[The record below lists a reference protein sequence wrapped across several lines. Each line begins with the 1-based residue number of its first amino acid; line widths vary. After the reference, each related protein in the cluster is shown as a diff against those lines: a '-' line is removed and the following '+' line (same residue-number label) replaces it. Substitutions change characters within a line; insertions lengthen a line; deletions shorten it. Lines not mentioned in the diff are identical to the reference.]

1 MTELERLA
9 QLGNKEAQEEC
20 TRQGILIPCPFCGSR
35 MKLLE
40 GNSYFGSWMT
50 MCNWC
55 GAKTSET
62 GNKVLAIAA
71 SNRRPAPPRRLA
83 GAPAAITGTRATVQA
98 DPAPLWRPMLVF
110 TAGTSHQ
117 RRGIA
122 MKRLKPDKF
131 DREFYIRRN
140 KSVALELY
148 GSRLDE
154 NRRVKGTDIWFDENW
169 IFHRG
174 YKSEGESK

>member
-1 MTELERLA
+1 
-9 QLGNKEAQEEC
+9 
-20 TRQGILIPCPFCGSR
+20 
-35 MKLLE
+35 
-40 GNSYFGSWMT
+40 
-50 MCNWC
+50 
-55 GAKTSET
+55 
-62 GNKVLAIAA
+62 
-71 SNRRPAPPRRLA
+71 
-83 GAPAAITGTRATVQA
+83 
-98 DPAPLWRPMLVF
+98 
-110 TAGTSHQ
+110 
-117 RRGIA
+117 

-131 DREFYIRRN
+131 DREFYIQRN